1 MVSIIV
7 RKFPVSAFTELHAHG
22 LSPVLARVLAARGI
36 ENPVELDTALARVT
50 PFTRLKNSQR
60 IAQLLADAIA
70 ARKKLLIVADYDAD
84 GATACAVALRA
95 LRQFG
100 AMIDYLVP
108 NRFEYGYG
116 LTPEIVNLA
125 ANRASRPD
133 ILITVDNGIASVEG
147 VAAANALGME
157 VYITDHHLPGE
168 RLPEA
173 TVIVNPNQPGCDFPD
188 KQLAGVGVI
197 FYVMLALRAELRSR
211 GQFSAEGKEPN
222 LASLLDLVALGTVA
236 DVVRLNGVNQILV
249 QQGLQRIRKGH
260 CCPGIRALCQVAK
273 RDLTRVT
280 TYELGFMLAPRL
292 NAAGR
297 LEDMSQGIE
306 CLMATDEPTAM
317 RLAAQLD
324 ELNQQRREIETSMR
338 AEALSKLADID
349 LQQLAATPSSDGQP
363 VSYSLCL
370 YHPDWHQGVIG
381 LIASRLKDQL
391 HRPTLVFAR
400 GNTGEIKGSGRSIPG
415 FNLRDALDLVAKRHP
430 GLLTKFGGHAM
441 AAGLTLAE
449 QDFESFRVGFEQV
462 AQDWL
467 TPADLERVI
476 ETDGELKPEEMTLT
490 LAHDLAQHAWG
501 QGFSEPSFQ
510 GCFQVESQRVVGE
523 KHLKL
528 KLREPKIQQVHD
540 AILFFYADTLPPVI
554 QAVYRLQVNEYN
566 GETRL
571 QLLLTH
577 WFEVAS
583 EFRAALKIQSVKQ
596 DEARTKNIDSAQD

>member
-1 MVSIIV
+1 MVSIVV
-7 RKFPVSAFTELHAHG
+7 REFPVPAFAALHAHG

-36 ENPVELDTALARVT
+36 GDPVELDTTLARMT
-50 PFTRLKNSQR
+50 PFTLLKNSQR

-70 ARKKLLIVADYDAD
+70 AKKKLLIVADYDAD

-95 LRQFG
+95 LREFG
-100 AMIDYLVP
+100 AVVDYLVP

-116 LTPEIVNLA
+116 LTPEIVQLA
-125 ANRASRPD
+125 ANRAYQPD

-147 VAAANALGME
+147 VAAAKALGMD

-168 RLPEA
+168 QLPEA
-173 TVIVNPNQPGCDFPD
+173 AVIVNPNQPGCDFPD

-211 GQFSAEGKEPN
+211 GQFAADGKEPN
-222 LASLLDLVALGTVA
+222 LARLLDLVALGTVA

-249 QQGLQRIRKGH
+249 QQGLQRIRKGQ

-273 RDLTRVT
+273 RDLSRVT

-306 CLMATDEPTAM
+306 CLMATDEATAI

-324 ELNQQRREIETSMR
+324 ELNQQRREIETGMR
-338 AEALSKLADID
+338 TEALSKLADID
-349 LQQLAATPSSDGQP
+349 LQQLAAAPKGDSQP
-363 VSYSLCL
+363 MRYSLCL

-391 HRPTLVFAR
+391 HRPVLVFAR
-400 GNTGEIKGSGRSIPG
+400 GGTGEIKGSGRSIPG

-449 QDFESFRVGFEQV
+449 QNFELFRAGFEQV

-476 ETDGELKPEEMTLT
+476 ETDGELEPDEMTLAV
-490 LAHDLAQHAWG
+490 AHDLAQHAWG
-501 QGFSEPSFQ
+501 QGFSEPCFN
-510 GCFQVESQRVVGE
+510 GCFQVENQRIVGE

-528 KLREPKIQQVHD
+528 KLRKPGVQQVHD
-540 AILFFYADTLPPVI
+540 AMLFFHTDSLPPII

-566 GETRL
+566 GQTQL

-583 EFRAALKIQSVKQ
+583 EFTENTSVHN
-596 DEARTKNIDSAQD
+596 ECLTT